1 LSCIGVKLGLMRTA
15 AKEKIWNEEEE
26 SGGKLEETA

>member
-1 LSCIGVKLGLMRTA
+1 MRTA

-26 SGGKLEETA
+26 SGGKLEETAWWEAS